1 MRQETETEKLLTVGM
16 GQGILRR
23 FTETF
28 ATHATSL
35 FRSQVMNMGKQNFHP
50 SSVSNHSHAVAL
62 SPLTPALSPLR
73 GEGEHLARLVK
84 YGHFWLFALMLCLVF
99 PGKVRA
105 ADTRP
110 NILFIIYD
118 DWGWQHAGAYG
129 CDWVKTPNFDRVA
142 REGVL
147 FKNAFTSNP
156 KCSPCRASILTG
168 RNTWQLEEASC
179 HNGLFPSKFAV
190 YPDLLEAAG
199 YTVGLTGKGWGPGDF
214 KSTGFKRNPAGPT
227 FDLHKMTETPAS
239 GIGKHDYSKNFEAFL
254 AQKPKG
260 KPFSFWMGFQEP
272 HRAYE
277 LNSGVKLGK
286 KLEDVKVPSYLPD
299 NAVVRG
305 DLADYAIEVEY
316 ADAHIG
322 RALKALED
330 AGELENTL
338 VIVTSDHGMPF
349 PFVKGQ
355 IHEDGFHLPLAM
367 RWGKV
372 IKPGRVVDD
381 FVNVRDFAPTYL
393 ELAGVKQHPQITGKS
408 LVNLI
413 KSNKSGQIEAERN
426 VMVVGKERHDL
437 GRPNDWGFPV
447 RAIRTKEFLYVH
459 NFQPER
465 WPVGNPETDFGNC
478 DPSPSKEVIKMLGGY
493 YYELCFGKR
502 QADELYRL
510 SDDPE
515 CVRNLANDIAFNYI
529 KEEMQTRMMTILRA
543 EQDPRALGNGAIFD
557 TYKYVSS
564 RAKGYETW
572 LKAQDGKLDEMMK
585 AKAAEAPK
593 GKKKK

>member
-1 MRQETETEKLLTVGM
+1 MEQRKTGETGEEKLLTGRLAA
-16 GQGILRR
+16 GILPE

-28 ATHATSL
+28 ATCPTSV
-35 FRSQVMNMGKQNFHP
+35 FRSQVMNIVRLKQFL
-50 SSVSNHSHAVAL
+50 SLIVILTVSMV
-62 SPLTPALSPLR
+62 
-73 GEGEHLARLVK
+73 
-84 YGHFWLFALMLCLVF
+84 

-105 ADTRP
+105 ADSRP
-110 NILFIIYD
+110 NILFVIFD

-190 YPDLLEAAG
+190 YPDLLEASG

-227 FDLHKMTETPAS
+227 FDLHKVSETPAS
-239 GIGKHDYSKNFEAFL
+239 GIGKHDYAKNFEAFL

-272 HRAYE
+272 HRGYE
-277 LNSGVKLGK
+277 LNSGVRLGK
-286 KLEDVKVPSYLPD
+286 KLEDVKVPAYFPD

-322 RALKALED
+322 RALKALEE

-349 PFVKGQ
+349 PYVKGQ
-355 IHEDGFHLPLAM
+355 IHEDGFRLPLAM
-367 RWGKV
+367 RWGKG

-381 FVNVRDFAPTYL
+381 FINVRDFAPTYL
-393 ELAGVKQHPQITGKS
+393 ELAGVKPHPQITGKS
-408 LVNLI
+408 LVKIL
-413 KSNKSGQIEAERN
+413 KSDKSGQIEADRN
-426 VMVVGKERHDL
+426 MMLVGKERHDL
-437 GRPNDWGFPV
+437 GRPNDWGYPV

-478 DPSPSKEVIKMLGGY
+478 DPSPTKEVIKMLGGY
-493 YYELCFGKR
+493 YYELCFDKR
-502 QADELYRL
+502 PADELYRL

-529 KEEMQTRMMTILRA
+529 KEEMQTRMMAALRA

-557 TYKYVSS
+557 TYKYVSG
-564 RAKGYETW
+564 RTKGYDTW
-572 LKAQDGKLDEMMK
+572 LKAQDEKLAEMM
-585 AKAAEAPK
+585 KAAEAPK